1 MVSPGYLGAQAAGLR
16 AMACEDVMHN
26 TPITAARAFPHAR
39 LLPDDA
45 AGGQRQW
52 LRRNA
57 SLYRAGDPVADDVFF
72 IHAGSFKHYRT
83 DETGARKIT
92 GFPARGDFLALDS
105 IGLDRH
111 ACTAVALEDSE
122 VYAISCAVLRQQL
135 TVLQRLLALSI
146 REMRTSTVQLHHAT
160 AEQRLAAFLLDQ
172 AKRHSRLEGTPPRYR
187 LPMSRSDIGNY
198 LHLSPES
205 VSRVMQQ
212 FKQTGLLL
220 LENRDVTFLDA
231 SALETLATAAP
242 PASAHVGQHRLATSH
257 TSKS

>member
-1 MVSPGYLGAQAAGLR
+1 
-16 AMACEDVMHN
+16 MHN
-26 TPITAARAFPHAR
+26 DTTPAARGFPDHI
-39 LLPDDA
+39 

-52 LRRNA
+52 IRRNT
-57 SLYRAGDPVADDVFF
+57 SLYRSGDRVTDCVFF

-83 DETGARKIT
+83 DETGVGKIT

-122 VYAISCAVLRQQL
+122 VYAVSCAVLRQQL

-160 AEQRLAAFLLDQ
+160 AEQRLAAFLLDR

-187 LPMSRSDIGNY
+187 LPMSRCDIGNY

-205 VSRVMQQ
+205 VSRVMHQ
-212 FKQTGLLL
+212 FKQTGLIL
-220 LENRDVTFLDA
+220 LENRDIALLDA
-231 SALETLATAAP
+231 GALETLATAAP
-242 PASAHVGQHRLATSH
+242 PASAHAGQHRLATSH